1 VRLFHCPAEPPR
13 LEARSAFPILF
24 SHGLVALARWE
35 PTLREISRRGLVL
48 SSLAPDMPG
57 YGRWKAAG
65 TTRAMNIPELAD
77 WLARLLDH
85 EKIERVHVVGN
96 SLGCQ
101 IGWRSHGGTDRS
113 AVWFFKAVPPD
124 AYGPV
129 RT

>member
-1 VRLFHCPAEPPR
+1 
-13 LEARSAFPILF
+13 
-24 SHGLVALARWE
+24 
-35 PTLREISRRGLVL
+35 
-48 SSLAPDMPG
+48 
-57 YGRWKAAG
+57 
-65 TTRAMNIPELAD
+65 MNIPELAD

-101 IGWRSHGGTDRS
+101 IGLAFARRHGPIGGMVLQGGTT
-113 AVWFFKAVPPD
+113 D